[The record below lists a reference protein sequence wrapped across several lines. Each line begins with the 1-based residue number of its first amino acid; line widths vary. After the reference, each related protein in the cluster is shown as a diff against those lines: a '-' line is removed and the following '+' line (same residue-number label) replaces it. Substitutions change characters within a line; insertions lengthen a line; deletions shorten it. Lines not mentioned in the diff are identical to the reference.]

1 MPTEISDLFS
11 FADEDTLSL
20 SVIVAFFVVGAWLGS
35 WFPDVDQKLR
45 YLRHR
50 SVVTH
55 GFVMPAILLI
65 GLGVARLERV
75 DWFIAGFSVGI
86 AVHLA
91 FDLFPESWRGYALIT
106 IPGFGAMSKLVAMAW
121 LTLSVF
127 ACLSIGVILA
137 PGQTGI
143 ICYGVVMFLLYAQ
156 GVIVQRERMIGP
168 MLALVVLGFG
178 AAMWSVATDGRYFR
192 DLLPL

>member
-1 MPTEISDLFS
+1 MPNPFD
-11 FADEDTLSL
+11 FADQDTIEIG
-20 SVIVAFFVVGAWLGS
+20 VVVAFFAVGAWLGS
-35 WFPDVDQKLR
+35 WFPDIDQKIR

-55 GFVMPAILLI
+55 GFVMPALLLI
-65 GLGVARLERV
+65 GLGVTRLDRV

-106 IPGFGAMSKLVAMAW
+106 LPGFGAMSKTVAKLW
-121 LTLSVF
+121 LALSVF
-127 ACLSIGVILA
+127 ACLSIAVILA
-137 PGQTGI
+137 PGRTGI
-143 ICYGVVMFLLYAQ
+143 ICYGVAMFLLYAY
-156 GVIVQRERMIGP
+156 GVISQKERFAGP
-168 MLALVVLGFG
+168 LLALVTLGSG
-178 AAMWSVATDGRYFR
+178 AAMWTVATNGRYFR